1 MLMTHAPIVQ
11 RTTVCAIPVDCVN
24 EEAALTAVG
33 RLIDRGTPSAIF
45 AMNPEKVMHCLKNS
59 KLRHA
64 IQNADL
70 LIPDGIGI
78 VMAARL
84 LGGNRLARVPGCEL
98 MPALCGLAARR
109 GLSVFL
115 LGAAPG
121 VAARAG
127 AELTRR
133 LPDLRIVGCEHGH
146 DIEAR
151 TGDMVAAI
159 NSARPDFLFVA
170 LGSPRQE
177 LWIAENLPRLEVK
190 VCQAVGGTFDVLA
203 GDTKRAP
210 RLFRM
215 AHLEWFYRLASQPT
229 RIRRQGALLS
239 FSWLIL
245 KERVG
250 RRPALRSAAE

>member
-1 MLMTHAPIVQ
+1 MPMNTDSIAQ
-11 RTTVCAIPVDCVN
+11 RTTVCAIPVDCVT
-24 EEAALTAVG
+24 EETALTAVD
-33 RLIDRGTPSAIF
+33 RLLDRGRPSAIF
-45 AMNPEKVMHCLKNS
+45 AMNPEKVMHCLKNG
-59 KLRHA
+59 KLRRA
-64 IQNADL
+64 IQDADL

-98 MPALCGLAARR
+98 MPALCGVAAER

-133 LPDLRIVGCEHGH
+133 FPQLRIVGCEHGQ
-146 DIEAR
+146 DVEAR
-151 TGDMVAAI
+151 TGGIVEAI
-159 NSARPDFLFVA
+159 NAARPDFLFVA

-177 LWIAENLPRLEVK
+177 LWIADNLPRLEVK

-210 RLFRM
+210 KLFRM
-215 AHLEWFYRLASQPT
+215 AHLEWFYRPASQPT

-250 RRPALRSAAE
+250 RRRALRSLTE

>member
-1 MLMTHAPIVQ
+1 MLMNNAAITQ

-24 EEAALTAVG
+24 EETALSAAE
-33 RLIDRGTPSAIF
+33 RLLDRGKPSAIF
-45 AMNPEKVMHCLKNS
+45 AMNPEKVMHCLKNG
-59 KLRHA
+59 KLRGA
-64 IQNADL
+64 IQDADL

-121 VAARAG
+121 VAVRAG
-127 AELTRR
+127 AELLRR
-133 LPDLRIVGCEHGH
+133 FPDLRIAGCEHGQDVH
-146 DIEAR
+146 AR
-151 TGDMVAAI
+151 TGDIVAAI
-159 NSARPDFLFVA
+159 NAARPDFLFVA

-210 RLFRM
+210 KLFRM

-229 RIRRQGALLS
+229 RIRRQGALIS
-239 FSWLIL
+239 FAWLIL
-245 KERVG
+245 KERAG
-250 RRPALRSAAE
+250 RRRALRSVTE